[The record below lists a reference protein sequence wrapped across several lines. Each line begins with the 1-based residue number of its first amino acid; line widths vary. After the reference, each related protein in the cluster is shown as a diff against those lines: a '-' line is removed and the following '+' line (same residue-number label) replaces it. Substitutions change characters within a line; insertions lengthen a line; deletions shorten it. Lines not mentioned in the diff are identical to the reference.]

1 MLKNYIM
8 TFLNSL
14 LHCGM
19 MFLGAVI
26 NLRETKIPKTLRLIN
41 IIATT
46 IYSIWIIS
54 KYL

>member
-1 MLKNYIM
+1 
-8 TFLNSL
+8 
-14 LHCGM
+14 M

-26 NLRETKIPKTLRLIN
+26 NLRETKIPRTLRLIN
-41 IIATT
+41 IIATI